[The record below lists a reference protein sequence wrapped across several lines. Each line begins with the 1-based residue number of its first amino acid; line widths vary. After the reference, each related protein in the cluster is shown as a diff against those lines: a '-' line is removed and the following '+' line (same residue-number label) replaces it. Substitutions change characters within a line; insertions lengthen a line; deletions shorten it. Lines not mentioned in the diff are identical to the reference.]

1 VKVGDATVFV
11 VDDDYSIR
19 RSLKRLFTSAGF
31 NVETFSS
38 ADDFLSYRRR
48 DVPSCLVLDV
58 RMPGFGGLALQRQL
72 AEAGSDIPIIFITA
86 YADEEVEAW
95 AREAGAVAFLTKPL
109 DDEVLL
115 GAAREAMGIDKE
127 EKL

>member
-1 VKVGDATVFV
+1 MKAGDATVFV

-19 RSLKRLFTSAGF
+19 RSLKRLLESAGF

-48 DVPSCLVLDV
+48 DVPGCLILDV
-58 RMPGFGGLALQRQL
+58 RMPGVGGLELQRQL
-72 AEAGSDIPIIFITA
+72 AETGSEIPIIFITA
-86 YADEEVEAW
+86 YADEEVEAR
-95 AREAGAVAFLTKPL
+95 ARKAGARAFLTKPL

-115 GAAREAMGIDKE
+115 EAVREAFGIDKE

>member
-1 VKVGDATVFV
+1 LKAGDATVFV

-48 DVPSCLVLDV
+48 DVPGCLILDV
-58 RMPGFGGLALQRQL
+58 RMPGVGGLELQRQL
-72 AEAGSDIPIIFITA
+72 AETGSELPIIFITA
-86 YADEEVEAW
+86 YADEEVEAR
-95 AREAGAVAFLTKPL
+95 ALGAGARAFLTKPL

-115 GAAREAMGIDKE
+115 GAVREALAVDE
-127 EKL
+127 EKKS

>member
-1 VKVGDATVFV
+1 MKAGDATVFV

-19 RSLKRLFTSAGF
+19 RSLKRLLESAAF

-48 DVPSCLVLDV
+48 DVLGCLILDV
-58 RMPGFGGLALQRQL
+58 RMPGVGGLELQRQL
-72 AEAGSDIPIIFITA
+72 AETGSELPIIFITA
-86 YADEEVEAW
+86 YADEEVEAR
-95 AREAGAVAFLTKPL
+95 ARKAGARAFLTKPL

-115 GAAREAMGIDKE
+115 EAVREAFGLDKE

>member
-1 VKVGDATVFV
+1 MTAGDAMVFV

-19 RSLKRLFTSAGF
+19 RSLKRLLESAGF

-48 DVPSCLVLDV
+48 DARSCLVLDV

-72 AEAGSDIPIIFITA
+72 ADAGSEVPVIFITA
-86 YADEEVEAW
+86 YADEEVEAR
-95 AREAGAVAFLTKPL
+95 ARRAGARAFLTKPL
-109 DDEVLL
+109 DEEVILR
-115 GAAREAMGIDKE
+115 AVREALGMDKE
-127 EKL
+127 VTP

>member
-1 VKVGDATVFV
+1 MFV

-19 RSLKRLFTSAGF
+19 RSLKRLFESAAF
-31 NVETFSS
+31 NVETFAS
-38 ADDFLSYRRR
+38 ADDFLNYRRH

-72 AEAGSDIPIIFITA
+72 SEAGSEIPIIFITA
-86 YADEEVEAW
+86 YADEEVEIR

-115 GAAREAMGIDKE
+115 GAVYKALGISE
-127 EKL
+127 EKS

>member
-1 VKVGDATVFV
+1 MKAGDATVFV

-19 RSLKRLFTSAGF
+19 RSLKRLLESAGF

-48 DVPSCLVLDV
+48 DVPGCLILDV
-58 RMPGFGGLALQRQL
+58 RMPGVGGLELQRQL
-72 AEAGSDIPIIFITA
+72 AETGSEIPIIFITA
-86 YADEEVEAW
+86 YADEEVEAR
-95 AREAGAVAFLTKPL
+95 ARKAGARAFLTKPL

-115 GAAREAMGIDKE
+115 EAVREAFGLDKE

>member
-1 VKVGDATVFV
+1 MNAGDATVFV
-11 VDDDYSIR
+11 VDDDYSVR
-19 RSLKRLFTSAGF
+19 RSLKRLLESAAF
-31 NVETFSS
+31 KVEAFSS

-72 AEAGSDIPIIFITA
+72 VEAGSEIPIIFITA
-86 YADEEVEAW
+86 YADGEVEARV
-95 AREAGAVAFLTKPL
+95 REAGAAAFLVKPL

-115 GAAREAMGIDKE
+115 GAVREALGIIKE
-127 EKL
+127 ETP